1 MGQLFGWM
9 SAYDGW
15 DESEADQLSGR
26 CFGDQT
32 SDQQKLTR
40 SKGDETALRRIK
52 LVLALAGFGLIER
65 RRRAER
71 KLRRKDNSSRA
82 SR

>member
-1 MGQLFGWM
+1 MGQLCGWM

-52 LVLALAGFGLIER
+52 LVLALAGFGDGAT
-65 RRRAER
+65 RRAKR
-71 KLRRKDNSSRA
+71 KLQRKDDSSGVLH
-82 SR
+82 